1 MPSMELR
8 TPESPTAQRGVI
20 DEEMAAELN
29 RALESKDLTKEA
41 AVKHRRHWVRL
52 TRLCN
57 QRCIFCLD
65 AWNHNGTYVDT
76 EQLEQYI
83 DLGVKLDSERLILSG
98 GEPTIHPDYVR
109 LVRYGKNAGYD
120 WVQTVTNGMM
130 FAYPEFTRKVLQA
143 GLDEMTVSI
152 HGHTPKLQDRLVGV
166 KGAFD
171 KAIQG
176 IRNVQALSGGKTVI
190 NIDIVINK
198 QNIRYLRETID
209 LFRGMGIHE
218 FDLLYIVPFG
228 RGFAEYRSQLYFNM
242 DDHHDDLQRALEVS
256 REPGVFIWTNR
267 LPPQH
272 LEGYEDLIQ
281 DPHKLHSEIQG
292 GLHNFEGF
300 MKMGV
305 APDCHGERC
314 DHCFLKSLCHDH
326 MFQYRERLGEGT
338 FDRVRI
344 DLAHAE
350 PSASA
355 AAVLDGQRP
364 RVLHVR
370 GPDLESV
377 RGYLAKSPYGDV
389 EGMEVVIEA
398 ADEASSAAQMVA
410 EPDLGRVRVTT
421 VEGLAAAAGALLE
434 RLGAGASADTLP
446 ELEVRLSSE
455 TATWLLENR
464 SRLDALV
471 LGERVVG
478 HLPNFEYV
486 SEVRD
491 NGVEPPVLAALGAAG
506 YRLMNVTPCLGGART
521 EAGAHYEISRDMLDE
536 HGKMKVS
543 PYVQRYIMGEYYK
556 KSVRCRTCVFDS
568 SCKGMHI
575 QYLRSH
581 GFRAL
586 QPVQAGAGAVD
597 GALLDAAGA

>member
-8 TPESPTAQRGVI
+8 TPDQRGGVI
-20 DEEMAAELN
+20 DEEMQAEIA

-83 DLGVKLDSERLILSG
+83 ELGMKLGSERLILSG

-109 LVRYGKNAGYD
+109 LVRHGRSVGYD
-120 WVQTVTNGMM
+120 WIQTVTNGMM

-198 QNIRYLRETID
+198 QNIPYLRETID

-228 RGFAEYRSQLYFNM
+228 RGFAEYRKQLYFNM

-267 LPPQH
+267 LPPEH
-272 LEGYEDLIQ
+272 LEGYEELIQ
-281 DPHKLHSEIQG
+281 DPHKLHSEVQG

-305 APDCHGERC
+305 PPDCHGERC

-326 MFQYRERLGEGT
+326 MFMYRERLGAGT
-338 FDRVRI
+338 FERVRV
-344 DLAHAE
+344 DLAQ
-350 PSASA
+350 PVASDTA
-355 AAVLDGQRP
+355 AAVLDSQRP
-364 RVLHVR
+364 RVLHVQ
-370 GPDLESV
+370 GADAAAV
-377 RGYLAKSPYGDV
+377 RAYVADNPYRAV
-389 EGMEVVIEA
+389 EGLDVVVEARDEPEA
-398 ADEASSAAQMVA
+398 AAELVA
-410 EPDLGRVRVTT
+410 DSGYARVRVTT
-421 VEGLAAAAGALLE
+421 VEGLAAATAALAA
-434 RLGAGASADTLP
+434 RMDAQASEDELP
-446 ELEVRLSSE
+446 EIEVRLSTE
-455 TATWLLENR
+455 TAAWLLAER
-464 SRLDALV
+464 ERLDALV
-471 LGERVVG
+471 AAGRIVG

-491 NGVEPPVLAALGAAG
+491 NGVEPPVLDALAQAG
-506 YRLMNVTPCLGGART
+506 YRLMNVTACLGGART
-521 EAGAHYEISRDMLDE
+521 EPGAHFEIAREMLDE

-556 KSVRCRTCVFDS
+556 KSVRCRGCALDA
-568 SCKGMHI
+568 SCRGMHI
-575 QYLRSH
+575 QYLRAH

-586 QPVQAGAGAVD
+586 QPIPAVAGAAVEPQR
-597 GALLDAAGA
+597 GEATA

>member
-1 MPSMELR
+1 
-8 TPESPTAQRGVI
+8 
-20 DEEMAAELN
+20 
-29 RALESKDLTKEA
+29 
-41 AVKHRRHWVRL
+41 
-52 TRLCN
+52 
-57 QRCIFCLD
+57 
-65 AWNHNGTYVDT
+65 
-76 EQLEQYI
+76 
-83 DLGVKLDSERLILSG
+83 
-98 GEPTIHPDYVR
+98 
-109 LVRYGKNAGYD
+109 
-120 WVQTVTNGMM
+120 
-130 FAYPEFTRKVLQA
+130 
-143 GLDEMTVSI
+143 MTVSI
-152 HGHTPKLQDRLVGV
+152 HGHTAKLQDRLVGV

-198 QNIRYLRETID
+198 QNIPYLRETID

-326 MFQYRERLGEGT
+326 MFEYRDRLGAGSFE
-338 FDRVRI
+338 RVRI
-344 DLAHAE
+344 ELDEA
-350 PSASA
+350 PASA
-355 AAVLDGQRP
+355 AASAVLDRQRP

-370 GPDLESV
+370 GADVGAV
-377 RGYLAKSPYGDV
+377 RGYLAQSPYREV
-389 EGMEVVIEA
+389 EGLSVVAEV
-398 ADEASSAAQMVA
+398 ADEAAGAGALVAQ
-410 EPDLGRVRVTT
+410 DGLGRVRVTT
-421 VEGLAAAAGALLE
+421 VAGLEAAAAALAA
-434 RLGAGASADTLP
+434 RVDGAGGAAGSP

-455 TATWLLENR
+455 TAAWLLEHR
-464 SRLDALV
+464 ARLGALV
-471 LGERVVG
+471 AAGLVVG

-486 SEVRD
+486 SEVRE
-491 NGVEPPVLAALGAAG
+491 NGVEPAVLAALGEAG
-506 YRLMNVTPCLGGART
+506 YRLMNVTPCLGGAKT
-521 EAGAHYEISRDMLDE
+521 EAGAHYEISREMLDA

-556 KSVRCRTCVFDS
+556 KSVRCRGCMFDA

-581 GFRAL
+581 GFRVLAPIAGEAPAAHGAQA
-586 QPVQAGAGAVD
+586 QP
-597 GALLDAAGA
+597 AAG